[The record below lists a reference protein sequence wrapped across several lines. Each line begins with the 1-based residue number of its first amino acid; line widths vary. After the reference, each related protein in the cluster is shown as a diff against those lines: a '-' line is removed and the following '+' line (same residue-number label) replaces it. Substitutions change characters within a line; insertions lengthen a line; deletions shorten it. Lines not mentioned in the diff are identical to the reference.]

1 MKVRSIPVVFFLLLV
16 ASSLVGQDIDS
27 VKPRP
32 VYDVAIISGG
42 ASGNS
47 SIFGLNDFRKI
58 YPASSILKRDLSGFS
73 GYGENYFSEYFG
85 FGVMV
90 GRTSR
95 QMRVLGERV
104 KGTLRAGFYYDEASY
119 FSYTLTD
126 GSNTRVD
133 TIKNSQGVSQ
143 FYIDSAYYKTASM
156 YYDAKSLRAEVSALL
171 RFNDEQ
177 RWSFYLG
184 VGLSAGMTF
193 NNSVNVSY
201 SEQEVIETYPAEGL
215 SGTSATKVE
224 FPVYE
229 NDQSAV
235 SSGWVVNAFVPLGID
250 FRLAKTGRSLEFM
263 HLFTEVRPGISFM
276 EIPDVR
282 TVSGTQVSF
291 HLGLRCTLN

>member
-1 MKVRSIPVVFFLLLV
+1 MFRRVNFIFFLLLI
-16 ASSLVGQDIDS
+16 SSAVIGQDTDS
-27 VKPRP
+27 VKSRP
-32 VYDVAIISGG
+32 IYDVAIMSGG
-42 ASGNS
+42 ATGNS
-47 SIFGLNDFRKI
+47 SIFGLSDFRKI
-58 YPASSILKRDLSGFS
+58 FPESSILQRDLSEFS

-95 QMRVLGERV
+95 QLHILGERV
-104 KGTLRAGFYYDEASY
+104 KGTMRAGFYYDEASY

-126 GSNTRVD
+126 GSNYRVD
-133 TIKNSQGVSQ
+133 TIKNSQGASQ
-143 FYIDSAYYKTASM
+143 FYIDSAYYKTAYM
-156 YYDAKSLRAEVSALL
+156 YYDAKSLRAEFSALL

-193 NNSVNVSY
+193 NNTVNVSY

-235 SSGWVVNAFVPLGID
+235 SSGWLVNAFVPVGID